1 MSSNTR
7 NTATLRSQ
15 SGFWRRAPAFTPTEV
30 DFAFSSDMLDAFDEP
45 ATLLPFKDQTDM
57 VVSNPT
63 TEQPQSISPNTADP
77 KDLSTQPE
85 HQESTDP
92 GDSAEVNSIGSPVSS
107 GKDPLM
113 QKYHAVLSAA
123 NIDLEQLQ
131 KLSWKGIPAECRGT
145 SWRLLMGYLPLNAS
159 RRELT
164 VQRKRKEY
172 DDWVGQTFSRGE
184 DSLDRTLWHQIRI
197 DVPRTTPGSPIFQSQ
212 RIQRSL
218 ERVLYCWAARHP
230 ASGYVQGINDL
241 LTPFYYVFIQQHL
254 PQISQYASATNT
266 DSNASA
272 LETLLGSLDDKS
284 VSAIEAD
291 SFWCLTKLLDGIQD
305 NYTHAQ
311 PGIQRQ
317 IVKLKELV
325 ARIDGPL
332 AAHLDSEGVEFIQFA
347 FRWCNCL
354 LMREMNLASTIRMWD
369 TYLAEPNGFSDFHTY
384 VCAAFLLKWS
394 AELRKLDFQKIMMFL
409 QSPPTESWGVKDVE
423 LLLSE
428 AYMYKCLYHN
438 SPSHYSTGNSS
449 GRR

>member
-1 MSSNTR
+1 
-7 NTATLRSQ
+7 
-15 SGFWRRAPAFTPTEV
+15 
-30 DFAFSSDMLDAFDEP
+30 MLDAFDEP
-45 ATLLPFKDQTDM
+45 TTSPPLKHQADVQNAGQT
-57 VVSNPT
+57 T
-63 TEQPQSISPNTADP
+63 GQQQP
-77 KDLSTQPE
+77 K
-85 HQESTDP
+85 
-92 GDSAEVNSIGSPVSS
+92 SPVTIDHNDSS
-107 GKDPLM
+107 AQTEHITASLENGGVDNGSTNGDPLM
-113 QKYHAVLSAA
+113 RKFHAVLSAS

-131 KLSWKGIPAECRGT
+131 KLSWKGIPAEYRGT
-145 SWRLLMGYLPLNAS
+145 AWRLLMGYLPLNAS

-184 DSLDRTLWHQIRI
+184 DALDRTLWHQITI
-197 DVPRTTPGSPIFQSQ
+197 DVPRTSPGSPIFRSE

-241 LTPFYYVFIQQHL
+241 LTPFYYVFIEQHL
-254 PQISQYASATNT
+254 PQISQYTSRAASSDHTT
-266 DSNASA
+266 DA
-272 LETLLGSLDDKS
+272 LDALLESLDDS
-284 VSAIEAD
+284 AVSAIEAD

-317 IVKLKELV
+317 IVKIKELV

-332 AAHLDSEGVEFIQFA
+332 AAHLDSECVEFIQFA

-369 TYLAEPNGFSDFHTY
+369 TYLAEPDGFSDFHTY
-384 VCAAFLLKWS
+384 VCAAFLLKWTK
-394 AELRKLDFQKIMMFL
+394 ELQRLDFQKLMMFL
-409 QSPPTESWGVKDVE
+409 QNPPTESWCVKDVE

-438 SPSHYSTGNSS
+438 SPSHYSTAAVS